1 MTDKVFDTCEF
12 LELENNEILSDLYKI
27 NKDFEENRKI
37 NFEELKIM
45 LNETQEQLYL
55 LENEYDIKYKNQ
67 IDNLELLLQQI
78 LREIKKCDNCYNN
91 NYENYKFPS
100 YLKFLNE
107 KLKTKKDFYKK
118 NCDNEIYNKDYLKQ
132 IINKKELLKNK
143 ILDNDKL
150 INNKQIKK
158 DSKSKKKSLIEE
170 KKNIQQNKTKKDDEI
185 YKQIKTKETELHIEI
200 EAIKKDE
207 NNVLKKFQEEIN
219 EIKEIVNTL
228 SNKMKKKSI
237 NSLDYSIKKKEIT
250 ILNERLNTIENK
262 KENIKN
268 CNQKKIANCKF
279 KFNKYKNREEI
290 KIDINNILINKQ
302 IISLEENI
310 ENIDN
315 FIPNIKNENIK
326 LFEKIEQFEENSK
339 NIELQIF
346 SNDLE
351 ILKKE
356 IIKMEINIEQKT
368 DLAVNKF
375 IIFKN
380 NYINTLDKLNLKK
393 YNLNKKIFFFKNL
406 KMKINL

>member
-1 MTDKVFDTCEF
+1 MKKII
-12 LELENNEILSDLYKI
+12 NEIKL
-27 NKDFEENRKI
+27 
-37 NFEELKIM
+37 
-45 LNETQEQLYL
+45 
-55 LENEYDIKYKNQ
+55 
-67 IDNLELLLQQI
+67 
-78 LREIKKCDNCYNN
+78 
-91 NYENYKFPS
+91 
-100 YLKFLNE
+100 
-107 KLKTKKDFYKK
+107 LKT
-118 NCDNEIYNKDYLKQ
+118 
-132 IINKKELLKNK
+132 K
-143 ILDNDKL
+143 ILDNDKI
-150 INNKQIKK
+150 INNKKINK
-158 DSKSKKKSLIEE
+158 DSKYKKKSLIED
-170 KKNIQQNKTKKDDEI
+170 KKNIQHNKKKNDAEI
-185 YKQIKTKETELHIEI
+185 YKKIKNKEIELNIEI
-200 EAIKKDE
+200 ESINKDE
-207 NNVLKKFQEEIN
+207 INVLKKYKKEIN

-268 CNQKKIANCKF
+268 CNEKKIDNYKF

-290 KIDINNILINKQ
+290 NIDINNILINKQ

-310 ENIDN
+310 KDIDN

-326 LFEKIEQFEENSK
+326 LFEKIKQFEENSK
-339 NIELQIF
+339 NIEFQIF

-356 IIKMEINIEQKT
+356 ILKMEINIEKKKDYT
-368 DLAVNKF
+368 VNKF

-406 KMKINL
+406 KNEDKFINSLIIRKKFITMLLNNENIK